1 MIGGRSKLE
10 LKERSLFVV
19 VVVVVGFLSPT
30 ANYFSTKLTH
40 IFTRGSK
47 SDVVDV

>member
-10 LKERSLFVV
+10 LKERSLFVA
-19 VVVVVGFLSPT
+19 VVVGFFSPA

-47 SDVVDV
+47 SDVVDF